1 MKLYRPCGSRGPGFT
16 LIELLVVIAII
27 AILASMLLP
36 ALAKSKAKAQGIACM
51 SNNKQLVLAWHLYAG
66 DFDDRVCN
74 NFTIPDTEDAIRSK
88 KFNNWVNNVMVWS
101 AGSDIDSVSV
111 TNIEWVKNGV
121 LSPYTTAALG
131 IYKCPS
137 DHFVSK
143 EQRKKGWTARLRS
156 NSMNALIGVSSTN
169 PNDPSAKGISW
180 AEGGAY
186 RQFLKTTDFPSPTMT
201 WVTVDEHP
209 DTINDAFFVVPVG
222 ASMWGD
228 GVASYHNGA
237 CGFSFADGHAEVHK
251 WLSGTSKIPVTTTGF
266 YARPFDVAG
275 KRDYQWY
282 KERTGYVLKR

>member
-74 NFTIPDTEDAIRSK
+74 NFTIPDTEDAIRSR

-101 AGSDIDSVSV
+101 AGGDIDSVSV

-121 LSPYTTAALG
+121 LAPYTTAALG
-131 IYKCPS
+131 IYKCPA
-137 DHFVSK
+137 DHFVAK
-143 EQRKKGWTARLRS
+143 AQRAKGWTSRLRS

-180 AEGGAY
+180 AEGGNY

-201 WVTVDEHP
+201 WVTLDEHP
-209 DTINDAFFVVPVG
+209 DTINDAFFTVGVG
-222 ASMWGD
+222 ASAWGD

-251 WLSGTSKIPVTTTGF
+251 WLSGTSKVPVTTTGF
-266 YARPFDVAG
+266 SPRPFDAAG

-282 KERTGYVLKR
+282 KDRTGYVLRR